1 MVAYLREMLLFINMQ
16 KYIVLI
22 IIRLIHCKL
31 RTRVFNKK
39 VKGNKE

>member
-31 RTRVFNKK
+31 RTRVFYKK
-39 VKGNKE
+39 